1 MSLKRPA
8 AVDLAVR
15 LFGGSPERT
24 LALLR
29 AAWPLAVGPEL
40 ARRTE
45 VVAIEGTTLRVK
57 VADATWRKALLKIR
71 GPLHGRLRR
80 VAGDL
85 APARLAFCEGPVS
98 RPPQSAPA
106 PSVERRA
113 DAPSAEL
120 SAAAES
126 IEDAVVRARFLD
138 SATRYLTRSR
148 S

>member
-1 MSLKRPA
+1 MSLARPA

-85 APARLAFCEGPVS
+85 APARLAFCEGPVNHPPPS
-98 RPPQSAPA
+98 RTAAPVDR
-106 PSVERRA
+106 PA
-113 DAPSAEL
+113 DPPSAEL
-120 SAAAES
+120 TAAAAS
-126 IEDAVVRARFLD
+126 IDDAEVRARFLD

>member
-1 MSLKRPA
+1 MSLARPA
-8 AVDLAVR
+8 AADLAVR

-45 VVAIEGTTLRVK
+45 VVAIEGTTLRIK

-85 APARLAFCEGPVS
+85 APARLAFCEGPVFC
-98 RPPQSAPA
+98 PPQPAIVRPVDRPAEPPSAP
-106 PSVERRA
+106 
-113 DAPSAEL
+113 L
-120 SAAAES
+120 AAAAQG
-126 IEDAVVRARFLD
+126 IDDAAVRAQFRET
-138 SATRYLTRSR
+138 ATRYLARSR

>member
-1 MSLKRPA
+1 MSLARPA

-85 APARLAFCEGPVS
+85 APARLAFCEGPV
-98 RPPQSAPA
+98 RCPPAAAAPA
-106 PSVERRA
+106 PAEK
-113 DAPSAEL
+113 APAPASPAL
-120 SAAAES
+120 VSAAEG
-126 IEDAVVRARFLD
+126 IDDADVRARFLD

>member
-1 MSLKRPA
+1 MSLARPA

-85 APARLAFCEGPVS
+85 APARLAFCEGPVHC
-98 RPPQSAPA
+98 PPASAAPA
-106 PSVERRA
+106 RVETARA
-113 DAPSAEL
+113 PA
-120 SAAAES
+120 SAALTTAALS
-126 IEDAVVRARFLD
+126 IDDADVRARFLD

>member
-1 MSLKRPA
+1 MSLVRPA

-45 VVAIEGTTLRVK
+45 VVAIEGTTLRIK

-98 RPPQSAPA
+98 SPPQPPTVAPIDR
-106 PSVERRA
+106 PA
-113 DAPSAEL
+113 DPPSAQL
-120 SAAAES
+120 AAAAQG
-126 IEDAVVRARFLD
+126 IDDAVVRAQFLE
-138 SATRYLTRSR
+138 SATRYLARAR
-148 S
+148 P

>member
-1 MSLKRPA
+1 MSLARPA
-8 AVDLAVR
+8 AVDLAVQ

-24 LALLR
+24 LALMR

-45 VVAIEGTTLRVK
+45 VIAIEGTTLRVK

-85 APARLAFCEGPVS
+85 APTRLAFCEGPVS
-98 RPPQSAPA
+98 RPPEPRTRTAATRPA
-106 PSVERRA
+106 DPA
-113 DAPSAEL
+113 SAEL
-120 SAAAES
+120 TAAAAG
-126 IEDAVVRARFLD
+126 IDDADVRARFLA

>member
-1 MSLKRPA
+1 MSLTRPA

-15 LFGGSPERT
+15 LFGATPERT

-57 VADATWRKALLKIR
+57 VADQTWRKALLKIR

-85 APARLAFCEGPVS
+85 APTRLAFCDGPVALAPEPRS
-98 RPPQSAPA
+98 VAPA
-106 PSVERRA
+106 EPPPTP
-113 DAPSAEL
+113 PSADL
-120 SAAAES
+120 TAAAKA
-126 IEDAVVRARFLD
+126 IEDTEVRARFLD

>member
-1 MSLKRPA
+1 MSLARPA

-15 LFGGSPERT
+15 LFGSSPAHT

-57 VADATWRKALLKIR
+57 VSDATWRKALLKIR

-80 VAGDL
+80 VAGGL
-85 APARLAFCEGPVS
+85 APARLAFCEGPVFQ
-98 RPPQSAPA
+98 PPQPRTATPVDSPAAP
-106 PSVERRA
+106 
-113 DAPSAEL
+113 PSAEL
-120 SAAAES
+120 TAAAEH
-126 IEDAVVRARFLD
+126 IEDPVVRARFLD
-138 SATRYLTRSR
+138 AATRYLTRSR

>member
-1 MSLKRPA
+1 MSLARPA

-15 LFGGSPERT
+15 LFGASPAHT

-85 APARLAFCEGPVS
+85 APARLAFCDGPVVC
-98 RPPQSAPA
+98 PPEVATPA
-106 PSVERRA
+106 AAVKPVQ
-113 DAPSAEL
+113 PL
-120 SAAAES
+120 SSTLVAAAEG
-126 IEDAVVRARFLD
+126 IADADVRARFLD
-138 SATRYLTRSR
+138 SAARYLTRSR

>member
-1 MSLKRPA
+1 MSLARPA

-98 RPPQSAPA
+98 CPPQTRPPTLVDRPA
-106 PSVERRA
+106 A
-113 DAPSAEL
+113 LPSAAL
-120 SAAAES
+120 AAAAER
-126 IEDAVVRARFLD
+126 IEDPVVRARFLD

>member
-1 MSLKRPA
+1 MSLARPA
-8 AVDLAVR
+8 AVDLAAR
-15 LFGGSPERT
+15 LFGGSPART

-85 APARLAFCEGPVS
+85 APARLAFCEGPVFC
-98 RPPQSAPA
+98 PPQPA
-106 PSVERRA
+106 MATPIDRPA
-113 DAPSAEL
+113 DAPSAQL
-120 SAAAES
+120 AAAAES
-126 IEDAVVRARFLD
+126 IDDAGVRAQFLE
-138 SATRYLTRSR
+138 SATRYLARSR
-148 S
+148 P

>member
-1 MSLKRPA
+1 MSLTRPA

-15 LFGGSPERT
+15 LFGATPERT

-85 APARLAFCEGPVS
+85 APARLAFCDGPVAL
-98 RPPQSAPA
+98 PPEPRSVAPA
-106 PSVERRA
+106 EPPPTP
-113 DAPSAEL
+113 PSAEL
-120 SAAAES
+120 TAAAKAIDDTE
-126 IEDAVVRARFLD
+126 VRARFLD

>member
-1 MSLKRPA
+1 MSLTRPA

-85 APARLAFCEGPVS
+85 APARFAFCEGPVS
-98 RPPQSAPA
+98 RPPQSRASGPVARAGAP
-106 PSVERRA
+106 
-113 DAPSAEL
+113 PSAAL
-120 SAAAES
+120 AAAAEG
-126 IEDAVVRARFLD
+126 IEDAAIRAGFLD
-138 SATRYLTRSR
+138 SATRYLARSR

>member
-1 MSLKRPA
+1 MSLTRPA
-8 AVDLAVR
+8 AVDLAAR
-15 LFGGSPERT
+15 LFGGSPERR

-29 AAWPLAVGPEL
+29 AAWPMAVGPEL

-85 APARLAFCEGPVS
+85 APARLAFCEGPVFHPPPS
-98 RPPQSAPA
+98 RAAAPIVPPTG
-106 PSVERRA
+106 R
-113 DAPSAEL
+113 PSAEL
-120 SAAAES
+120 EAAAHGIDDVEL
-126 IEDAVVRARFLD
+126 RGRFLD
-138 SATRYLTRSR
+138 SATRYLNRSR

>member
-1 MSLKRPA
+1 MSLTRPA
-8 AVDLAVR
+8 AVDLAVQ

-98 RPPQSAPA
+98 SLPEPA
-106 PSVERRA
+106 PKAAVNRPA
-113 DAPSAEL
+113 AVPSAAL
-120 SAAAES
+120 AAAAEG
-126 IEDAVVRARFLD
+126 IEDAAVRAHFLE
-138 SATRYLTRSR
+138 SAARYLTRSR

>member
-1 MSLKRPA
+1 MSLTRPA

-15 LFGGSPERT
+15 LFGASPERT

-29 AAWPLAVGPEL
+29 AAWPLAVGSEL

-57 VADATWRKALLKIR
+57 VSDPTWRKALLKIR

-85 APARLAFCEGPVS
+85 APARLAFCEGPVAHPS
-98 RPPQSAPA
+98 QSASAA
-106 PSVERRA
+106 PVEPPTV
-113 DAPSAEL
+113 APSAKL
-120 SAAAES
+120 VAAAER
-126 IEDAVVRARFLD
+126 IDDLDLRARFLD
-138 SATRYLTRSR
+138 SATRYLARSR
-148 S
+148 F

>member
-1 MSLKRPA
+1 MSLARPA
-8 AVDLAVR
+8 AVDLAAR
-15 LFGGSPERT
+15 LFGGSPDRT

-85 APARLAFCEGPVS
+85 APARLAFCEGPV
-98 RPPQSAPA
+98 RCPPASVATAPIETTRVPASAA
-106 PSVERRA
+106 LVT
-113 DAPSAEL
+113 
-120 SAAAES
+120 AAES
-126 IEDAVVRARFLD
+126 IGDEDVRARFLD